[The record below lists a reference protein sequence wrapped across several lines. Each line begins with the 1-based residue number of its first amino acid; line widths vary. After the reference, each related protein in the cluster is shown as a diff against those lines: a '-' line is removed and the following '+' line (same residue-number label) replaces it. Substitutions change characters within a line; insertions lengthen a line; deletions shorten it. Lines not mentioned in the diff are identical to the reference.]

1 MSAAPDWKPFLVCSS
16 SEASDPMRSA
26 ATLEGVTDRLRV
38 AAFAELQARE
48 AFRWACGALPD
59 APGGLRSCWAG
70 LVGEEDRHLGWLM
83 GRLSA
88 LGSAPGART
97 VSARLWDSLTACRTA
112 EEFEILVAKA
122 EERGRQAGERFRT
135 LLAPVDP
142 ESAAVFG
149 RIADEEVSHVALARR
164 HFPESAAAAG
174 LP

>member
-1 MSAAPDWKPFLVCSS
+1 MAPLPDWKPFSVCP
-16 SEASDPMRSA
+16 ASGAPDAMRSP
-26 ATLEGVTDRLRV
+26 ATLEGVADRLRT

-48 AFRWACGALPD
+48 AFRWACDALED
-59 APGGLRSCWAG
+59 APAGLRSRWAS

-83 GRLSA
+83 ARLEA
-88 LGSAPGART
+88 LGAAPGARK

-112 EEFEILVAKA
+112 EEFEILIAKA
-122 EERGRQAGERFRT
+122 EERGRLAGDRFRT
-135 LLAPVDP
+135 LLAPVDA

-149 RIADEEVSHVALARR
+149 RIADEEVSHVALARQ